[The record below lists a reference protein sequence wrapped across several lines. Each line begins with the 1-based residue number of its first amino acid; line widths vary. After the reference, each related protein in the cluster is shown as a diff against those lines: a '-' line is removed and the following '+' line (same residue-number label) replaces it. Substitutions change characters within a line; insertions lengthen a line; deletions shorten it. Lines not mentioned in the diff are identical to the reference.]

1 MCKYCHTIYTPVFS
15 NIAGWNMD
23 PLIEDVFPIKKMGD
37 ITGSYVSLPEGIYIY
52 IHIMRVRFLLML

>member
-1 MCKYCHTIYTPVFS
+1 MCKYCHNIYTPVLS

-23 PLIEDVFPIKKMGD
+23 PDGGCISYKKMGD

-52 IHIMRVRFLLML
+52 IHIMLVR